1 VAPRDL
7 LYSRAELVVKD
18 ILSHGGYDPPGF
30 AHNNVTST
38 IFALTLGYERRLA
51 SSRAGTLGL
60 GADATIYAPD
70 PNLEEAYGQ
79 PLSAH
84 VFLRYTFNT

>member
-1 VAPRDL
+1 
-7 LYSRAELVVKD
+7 
-18 ILSHGGYDPPGF
+18 
-30 AHNNVTST
+30 VTST

-84 VFLRYTFNT
+84 VFLRYTYNK